1 MNTTNTYESKL
12 PEITAI
18 PDSSISKREN
28 IPVTVFLQEARNLY
42 DWCQAD
48 KEKLIAGG
56 FDWKL
61 VEDMP
66 ARITALREAQSIWAE
81 AKNRHKKSEAM
92 WIKKKPV
99 AAALNKENLHN
110 MRFAFR
116 KQEDLKKQLS
126 AIRAGSTQADM
137 IQDLNDLAV
146 LGRKNTELLSL
157 INFDMSKL
165 ELASSMSEELSA
177 LLAGATT
184 GRAESMEAMKIR
196 DKASRHLKEC
206 VDDLRGYGQFVF
218 WQESTRA
225 RGYACVYT
233 KKLRRK
239 AASKKTKEE
248 TVETE

>member
-1 MNTTNTYESKL
+1 MNPTNIYESKL

-48 KEKLIAGG
+48 KERLIAGG

-81 AKNRHKKSEAM
+81 AKNRHKESEAM
-92 WIKKKPV
+92 WLEKNPV
-99 AAALNKENLHN
+99 AAALKKEILHN

-116 KQEDLKKQLS
+116 KHEDLKKQLS
-126 AIRAGSTQADM
+126 DIRSGYTQADM

-146 LGRKNTELLSL
+146 LGRKNAALLSL

-165 ELASSMSEELSA
+165 GLASSMSEELSA
-177 LLAGATT
+177 LLARATT
-184 GRAESMEAMKIR
+184 GRAESVEAMLIR
-196 DKASRHLKEC
+196 DKAYRHLKEC
-206 VDDLRGYGQFVF
+206 VDELRSYGQFIF
-218 WQESTRA
+218 WQESSRA

-239 AASKKTKEE
+239 ASSKKTKEE
-248 TVETE
+248 AVETE